1 MDPIDA
7 LELSWKQGAELVGD
21 LGPEDLTLPT
31 PCAGWDVRALLNHT
45 LGEVVMMTR
54 VNGGQPG
61 GTDDHGDLVGD
72 GLALGALWDELGR
85 ANVASWREA
94 GLQGDRAYFYGT
106 FPAAAAAISN
116 LGEVLLHSWDLAQA
130 TGRGYVIDPDLAAL
144 VYGLYSAVPLD
155 DKRAKGV
162 LGPEVTMPAD
172 APVADRVLALLGR
185 RP

>member
-1 MDPIDA
+1 
-7 LELSWKQGAELVGD
+7 
-21 LGPEDLTLPT
+21 
-31 PCAGWDVRALLNHT
+31 
-45 LGEVVMMTR
+45 VMMTR

>member
-7 LELSWKQGAELVGD
+7 LELSWKQGAELVGG
-21 LGPEDLTLPT
+21 LGPDELTLPT

-72 GLALGALWDELGR
+72 GLALGTVWDELGR
-85 ANVASWREA
+85 DNVASWRDA
-94 GLQGDRAYFYGT
+94 GLEGDRAYFYGT
-106 FPAAAAAISN
+106 FPAGAAVVSN
-116 LGEVLLHSWDLAQA
+116 LGEVLVHSWDVART
-130 TGRGYVIDPDLAAL
+130 TGHDYTVDPELAAL

-155 DKRAKGV
+155 DMRAKGV
-162 LGPEVTMPAD
+162 LGPEVTMSAD
-172 APVADRVLALLGR
+172 APVADRLLALLGR